1 MTRLF
6 HLFKRTASEWYD
18 NDAQT
23 QAAALAY
30 YTTFSIAP
38 LLVIAIAVAGF
49 LFGEE
54 AARGQVRGQLEGL
67 LGPNGATVVESMM
80 KSAQS
85 TEAGVLATLVG
96 LVVLLFGATGAFAQM
111 QGAINF
117 IWNIKPKS
125 MGVRG
130 FFRTRVLSFG
140 LVLGVGFL
148 LLVSLLLSA
157 LLAAFGYYLSRFV
170 PGWVGFIGII
180 NVVFSFAAIT
190 ALFAMIYKFL
200 PDAQIRWRDVWLGAA
215 VTSLFFTLGKTG
227 IGLYLGKSAIA
238 SSYGAAGSLALV
250 LLWVYYSS
258 QILLFGAQFTK
269 AYAEEHGRFS
279 GPTPSEKSDPS
290 Q

>member
-1 MTRLF
+1 
-6 HLFKRTASEWYD
+6 
-18 NDAQT
+18 
-23 QAAALAY
+23 
-30 YTTFSIAP
+30 
-38 LLVIAIAVAGF
+38 
-49 LFGEE
+49 
-54 AARGQVRGQLEGL
+54 
-67 LGPNGATVVESMM
+67 MM

-85 TEAGVLATLVG
+85 ADAGLLATLVG
-96 LVVLLFGATGAFAQM
+96 LIVLLFGATGAFAQM

-117 IWNIKPKS
+117 IWNIKPKG

-157 LLAAFGYYLSRFV
+157 LLAAFGSYLTRFI
-170 PGWVGFIGII
+170 PGWVTVIEVV
-180 NVVFSFAAIT
+180 NVLFSFAAIT

-200 PDAQIRWRDVWLGAA
+200 PDARIRWRDVWLGAA

-227 IGLYLGKSAIA
+227 IGLYLGRSSIA
-238 SSYGAAGSLALV
+238 SSYGAAGAFALV
-250 LLWVYYSS
+250 LLWIYYSS

-269 AYAEEHGRFS
+269 VYAEEHGRFS
-279 GPTPSEKSDPS
+279 GPLPFQKNDPS